1 METLKV
7 AIANDHPIVLGGYE
21 SWLSVA
27 NACALMEYLTR
38 HFPNVLVLALTIS
51 SNPLSLT
58 RLQEIVASRCAAV
71 PSVLLTCC

>member
-38 HFPNVLVLALTIS
+38 HFPNVLVLAII

-71 PSVLLTCC
+71 PSVLLICC

>member
-1 METLKV
+1 MTT
-7 AIANDHPIVLGGYE
+7 PSSWGGYE

-38 HFPNVLVLALTIS
+38 HFPNVLVLTMI
-51 SNPLSLT
+51 SNPLILT

>member
-1 METLKV
+1 MTT
-7 AIANDHPIVLGGYE
+7 PSSWGGGYE

-38 HFPNVLVLALTIS
+38 HFPNVLVLTMI
-51 SNPLSLT
+51 SNPLILT

>member
-38 HFPNVLVLALTIS
+38 HFLNVLVLTMI
-51 SNPLSLT
+51 SNPLILT